1 VPRAPRGRG
10 SVFED
15 KGRGRWVAQIKVDGK
30 VTRRYAHTQEDAWVL
45 RDKLVAD
52 LRAGLAPDSNSTLAE
67 YLEDWLRVTKVR
79 PSTLTGYRSKVHNY
93 IAPPRN
99 EGVIKGSKGPNK
111 VQDGPNKPQLKGIGH
126 IPLSKLTPFH
136 VDHLIAEMEKHGL
149 SPATIRQTRAIL
161 QAALKRALRYK
172 LVTENVA
179 ALVDVPELNRA
190 ERTALTPDQARAFL
204 ESLRGERLEALYA
217 TAVLLGLR
225 QGELLGLRW
234 QDVEWSRPG
243 LMDSSS
249 VSPGATRPSPRTP
262 DPAEAGASAILHIE
276 QTLGRFEGQY
286 IKGKPKT
293 SNSRR
298 TLPVPAVLA
307 ALLSEWRTKQKAE
320 FLKYGARPEHDL
332 VFTTQGGNPINGSWL
347 THDLYRRLESAGLP
361 RVRFHDLRHSA
372 ASLLLAEGF
381 GMREVMLVL
390 GHSTIAQSMDVYAHI
405 PEETIRLKM
414 QRLDDWRA
422 R

>member
-1 VPRAPRGRG
+1 MSRAPRGRG

-15 KGRGRWVAQIKVDGK
+15 KSRGRWVAQLKVDGK

-52 LRAGLAPDSNSTLAE
+52 VRRGLAPDANSTLAE

-79 PSTLTGYRSKVHNY
+79 PSTLVGYRSKVHNY
-93 IAPPRN
+93 IAPP
-99 EGVIKGSKGPNK
+99 P
-111 VQDGPNKPQLKGIGH
+111 KPDEPRRGIGH
-126 IPLSKLTPFH
+126 VPLSKLTPFH
-136 VDHLIAEMEKHGL
+136 VDGLIAEMEERGL

-179 ALVDVPELNRA
+179 ALVDVPELNRS

-204 ESLRGERLEALYA
+204 ESLRGDRLEALYA

-234 QDVEWSRPG
+234 QDVE
-243 LMDSSS
+243 L
-249 VSPGATRPSPRTP
+249 
-262 DPAEAGASAILHIE
+262 AGAHTGPAPQLTAILHIE

-293 SNSRR
+293 AKSRR
-298 TLPVPAVLA
+298 TLPVPQVLVS
-307 ALLSEWRTKQKAE
+307 LLSDWKISQKAE
-320 FLKYGARPEHDL
+320 FLATGARPEHDL

-361 RVRFHDLRHSA
+361 RVRFHDLRGSA
-372 ASLLLAEGF
+372 ATLLLAEGF
-381 GMREVMLVL
+381 GMREIMTVL
-390 GHSTIAQSMDVYAHI
+390 GHSTIAMTMDTYAQAVD
-405 PEETIRLKM
+405 ETIREKM
-414 QRLDDWRA
+414 GRLDDWRA